1 MRYSV
6 RVGGRLTGIPL
17 HDYIEIVE
25 RAPGDAPDETVLTVR
40 VADAAALT
48 GVVALL
54 HDLGLTVTEMHA
66 LPDVSTS

>member
-1 MRYSV
+1 MYSI

-17 HDYIEIVE
+17 HDYIEVVE
-25 RAPGDAPDETVLTVR
+25 RTPADDPDETVLTCR

-66 LPDVSTS
+66 LPDVQTS

>member
-1 MRYSV
+1 MYSI

-17 HDYIEIVE
+17 HDYIEVVE
-25 RAPGDAPDETVLTVR
+25 QAADAPDETVLTCR

-66 LPDVSTS
+66 LPDVPTS